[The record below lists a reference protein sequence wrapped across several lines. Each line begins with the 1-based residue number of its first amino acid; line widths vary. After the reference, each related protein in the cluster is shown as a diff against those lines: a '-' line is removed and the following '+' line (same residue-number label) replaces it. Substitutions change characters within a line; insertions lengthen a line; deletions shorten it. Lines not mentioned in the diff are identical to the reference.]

1 QMKDPELR
9 FWNADAV
16 LAGEKREVF
25 IVEGECDALAMVEA
39 GLSIDAVLSV
49 PNGAPSQA
57 SDAPEQQ
64 DRYRFVETALGEGMG
79 KVKKF
84 VIAVDQDAP
93 GLALRQDLVRLLGPA
108 RCSFIDWPYGCKDAN
123 EFLLKFGAEDLRS
136 YLTEAAQEW
145 PVEGLYRLSELP
157 EQAPFETWLPGFREW
172 ENKLRFAARTVSV
185 CTGYPGHGKTSLMTQ
200 IWYQICRD
208 YNLSVAM
215 ASFETRPKPHQR
227 KNIRQF
233 MYGKPQGE
241 LSDNQIAEADKWAD
255 DHMYWMVHPNR
266 KPSLRW
272 LLDTAEV
279 AIIRHRVRSVSIDP
293 WNRLEGDRPQG
304 MSETD
309 YIGQCL
315 DECIDFANDMN
326 VHVQILA
333 HPAKTDPNHRK
344 SPPQLYDIAGSSH
357 WNNKVDLGLCV
368 HRPATFEGGQRKTEA
383 NLYVLKTRFE
393 ELGYPCKLA
402 LDYRLDQRRYVS
414 TDYQVGAVP

>member
-1 QMKDPELR
+1 MALSSKAIDWAKGRGISESTLAALGVDSGTTWMGDERGECEVIAFPYRRGAKVINCKYRTIEGKDFKQMKDPELR

-241 LSDNQIAEADKWAD
+241 LSDNQIAEAD
-255 DHMYWMVHPNR
+255 
-266 KPSLRW
+266 
-272 LLDTAEV
+272 
-279 AIIRHRVRSVSIDP
+279 
-293 WNRLEGDRPQG
+293 
-304 MSETD
+304 
-309 YIGQCL
+309 
-315 DECIDFANDMN
+315 
-326 VHVQILA
+326 
-333 HPAKTDPNHRK
+333 
-344 SPPQLYDIAGSSH
+344 
-357 WNNKVDLGLCV
+357 
-368 HRPATFEGGQRKTEA
+368 
-383 NLYVLKTRFE
+383 
-393 ELGYPCKLA
+393 
-402 LDYRLDQRRYVS
+402 
-414 TDYQVGAVP
+414 